1 MINMQFFVFFLA
13 FIVITMLYV
22 AIFEKLC
29 YTFNNERG
37 DTMKLVILD
46 SDTVSTG
53 DISFGEFAKF
63 GSVIR
68 YGLTEEKRVIE
79 RIRGAEIV
87 LCNKTPITR
96 EVIESSPDLK
106 YVGLFATGYNN
117 VDLDSA
123 RERGIVVTNVP
134 GYSTDGVAQLVFSFI
149 LELYGNL
156 SRYRNSVDSGDWKK
170 SPTFSYFPYPI
181 FTLSGKTIG
190 IIGYGEIGKKV
201 SEIAKAFG
209 MKVLVNTRTP
219 KNDDSVSFVDLDTL
233 LSESDIVSVH
243 CPLNPSSEKMM
254 NASAFG
260 KMKNGA
266 VFINTARGPIVDESA
281 LKDALLSGKLMGA
294 GIDVLE
300 REPMAEDCPLYNI
313 KNCIITPH
321 IAWAALE
328 TRKRLLEIA
337 ADNVS
342 AYLSGNPKNCVL

>member
-1 MINMQFFVFFLA
+1 
-13 FIVITMLYV
+13 
-22 AIFEKLC
+22 
-29 YTFNNERG
+29 
-37 DTMKLVILD
+37 MKIVILD
-46 SDTVSTG
+46 SDTVTTG

-117 VDLDSA
+117 VDLDCA
-123 RERGIVVTNVP
+123 RERGIVVSNVP

-149 LELYGNL
+149 LELYSNL
-156 SRYRNSVDSGDWKK
+156 SVYRTSVNRGEWKT
-170 SPTFSYFPYPI
+170 SPTFSYFPFPI
-181 FTLSGKTIG
+181 STLSGKTMG
-190 IIGYGEIGKKV
+190 IIGYGEIGKRVAK
-201 SEIAKAFG
+201 IALAFG
-209 MKVLVNTRTP
+209 MRVLVYTRTP
-219 KNDDSVSFVDLDTL
+219 KNDNNVTFADFDTL
-233 LSESDIVSVH
+233 LSESDVVSVH
-243 CPLNPSSEKMM
+243 CPLNHASEKMM
-254 NASAFG
+254 NASAFER
-260 KMKNGA
+260 MKDGA

-337 ADNVS
+337 ADNVA
-342 AYLSGNPKNCVL
+342 AYLSGNPKNSVL